1 MANTAAIR
9 KQIHPYIREFLSRRY
24 GQNFSPQHLG
34 LIKVQ
39 GNPRTYLFDVSE
51 DGTIA
56 CAFKSTSWA
65 TPTSPKGSGKVES
78 LWKEVYFLS
87 LCPAKQ
93 KLLVLTNGQT
103 YEKFSEEASGKLV
116 EGVQILYCELTPE
129 LYKILDKTK
138 EEASKEVSPGGVI

>member
-9 KQIHPYIREFLSRRY
+9 KQIHPYIREFLQNRF
-24 GQNFSPQHLG
+24 GQKFTPQQLE
-34 LIKVQ
+34 LINVQ
-39 GNPRTYLFDVSE
+39 ADPRTYLFDVSE

-78 LWKEVYFLS
+78 LWKEIYFLS
-87 LCPAKQ
+87 LCPAKR

-103 YEKFSEEASGKLV
+103 YEKFSEESSGKLV
-116 EGVQILYCELTPE
+116 RGIELLYCQLPPE
-129 LYKILDKTK
+129 LHQLLEKTK
-138 EEASKEVSPGGVI
+138 EEASKELTR